1 MSKPIKNNCHIIS
14 FLAEIKSPK
23 LLKILIQE
31 SDDSLIYA
39 ITEFAYNRL
48 KEGVP
53 VVKNKSANK
62 RFIATHCAAL
72 KKLSNK
78 EVSVLN
84 KRKLLIK
91 LGPEFVCELIT
102 PLLGV
107 LDG

>member
-1 MSKPIKNNCHIIS
+1 MSKPIKNNCHILSI
-14 FLAEIKSPK
+14 LAQIKSPK

-39 ITEFAYNRL
+39 ITEFAHNRL
-48 KEGVP
+48 KEGVA

-62 RFIATHCAAL
+62 RFITAHHTAL
-72 KKLSNK
+72 EKLSNK
-78 EVSVLN
+78 EVSVTV
-84 KRKLLIK
+84 KRKHLIK
-91 LGPEFVCELIT
+91 LGPEFVCELIA